1 MLESSPW
8 PWLSDAPALVRVVIG
23 CLGRRST
30 KDARRIEAHRLSH
43 RLLCN
48 LATWQPGRCHEP
60 GHARDGPGLA
70 SCTLRCRASLL
81 TRHQPVAV
89 VIVPRTKRGSVPE
102 VLLLSAVCTLGCP
115 AKASRWQGA
124 AGLAEPAASRA
135 AGQQVGRLVLAVTV
149 AVGSGSGRV
158 RVVVARFPRC
168 HLAISSSLRLAAARR
183 TNCRAT

>member
-1 MLESSPW
+1 MRRRWCVWLLVVSAAGRPRTHAGLKRIACHTVSS
-8 PWLSDAPALVRVVIG
+8 
-23 CLGRRST
+23 
-30 KDARRIEAHRLSH
+30 
-43 RLLCN
+43 
-48 LATWQPGRCHEP
+48 ATWQPGRSHEP

-70 SCTLRCRASLL
+70 SYTLRCRASLL

-89 VIVPRTKRGSVPE
+89 VTVLRTKRGSVPE

-115 AKASRWQGA
+115 AKASRWQA

-168 HLAISSSLRLAAARR
+168 HLAISSSLRLAARR
-183 TNCRAT
+183 SNCRAT